1 MSNYECEFQKR
12 VDPQLSDN
20 ICTYLN
26 AFFWRTRVTS
36 VFVIKQKKK
45 HNKII
50 SISMFVLDIKMFYK
64 SYSTCLPDF
73 KVRIW

>member
-1 MSNYECEFQKR
+1 MH
-12 VDPQLSDN
+12 
-20 ICTYLN
+20 
-26 AFFWRTRVTS
+26 FFWRTRVTS
-36 VFVIKQKKK
+36 VFVIKQKK
-45 HNKII
+45 KII